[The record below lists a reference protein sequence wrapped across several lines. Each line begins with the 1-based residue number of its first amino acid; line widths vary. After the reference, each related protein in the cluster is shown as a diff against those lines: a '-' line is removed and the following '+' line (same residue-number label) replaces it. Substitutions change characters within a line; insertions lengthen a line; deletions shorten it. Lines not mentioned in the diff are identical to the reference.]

1 MAAIKKKLG
10 QNKVGTSG
18 LPIVIQFCPSVNLN
32 ETFQL
37 SQQEVNAITK
47 IQDSKDAQNFLFKT
61 TIQINQCVSNLFIS
75 NLFYEKVNELLKR
88 FLMKRCVSK
97 KMWKL
102 ERRVRDKACQC
113 KGVLFERVHVL
124 FEKVRYSKRCVIE
137 KVCYPKGACCST
149 KCVSTTKGVSNYTP
163 WVAKTCVIQSC
174 VN

>member
-1 MAAIKKKLG
+1 MAAIKKNWGKTRLG
-10 QNKVGTSG
+10 LQVEYR
-18 LPIVIQFCPSVNLN
+18 LPIVIQFCPFKIY

-61 TIQINQCVSNLFIS
+61 IIQINQCVSNLFIS

-102 ERRVRDKACQC
+102 EIRVSDKACQC

-124 FEKVRYSKRCVIE
+124 LEKLRYSKRCVIE
-137 KVCYPKGACCST
+137 KVCYPKG
-149 KCVSTTKGVSNYTP
+149 VLFY
-163 WVAKTCVIQSC
+163 
-174 VN
+174 